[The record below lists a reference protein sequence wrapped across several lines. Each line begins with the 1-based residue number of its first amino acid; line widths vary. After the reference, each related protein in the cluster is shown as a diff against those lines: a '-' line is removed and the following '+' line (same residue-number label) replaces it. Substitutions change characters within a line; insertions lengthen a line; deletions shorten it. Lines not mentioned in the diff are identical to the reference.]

1 MTRARRLAFCAAGP
15 ASALLLLGAA
25 ADRRPPW
32 MLVNESPSLPEGV
45 YLRRPAAPLLRG
57 AVVAAPQ
64 PAVARAYLGRL
75 GMPADVLLLK
85 RVAAVAGDRVCAE
98 PGAIAVA
105 GRRAPVRDVDRL
117 GLKLPRWG
125 GCRTLGP
132 DELFLLGD
140 TSSSFDSRYFGP
152 VRRTTVSGPYEEVL
166 TW

>member
-1 MTRARRLAFCAAGP
+1 MTRVPRLTLWTAVP

-25 ADRRPPW
+25 AESGPPW
-32 MLVNESPSLPEGV
+32 LLVNESPSLPEGV

-57 AVVAAPQ
+57 ALVAAPQ

-75 GMPADVLLLK
+75 GMPAEVALLK
-85 RVAAVAGDRVCAE
+85 RVAAVSGDRVCAE
-98 PGAIAVA
+98 PDAIAVA
-105 GRRAPVRDVDRL
+105 GRRVPVRAVDRL
-117 GLKLPRWG
+117 GRALPRWS

-132 DELFLLGD
+132 DDLFLLGD

-152 VRRTTVSGPYEEVL
+152 VRRTAVSGPYREIL